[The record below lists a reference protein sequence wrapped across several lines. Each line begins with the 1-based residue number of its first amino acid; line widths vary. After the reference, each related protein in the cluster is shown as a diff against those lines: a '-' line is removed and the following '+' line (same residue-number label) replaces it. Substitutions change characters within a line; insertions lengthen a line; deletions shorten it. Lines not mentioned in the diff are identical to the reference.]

1 MKNKRFCINENFF
14 SVVVSLLLLSACS
27 AISVKPGANLVSVVT
42 EETKLDQCKFLGEVA
57 GSQGNWITGGYT
69 SDKNLMIG
77 ARNDLKNAT
86 YELGGDTVYIQQNST
101 SGRYAASGLSSATVI
116 GNAYRCKQEK

>member
-1 MKNKRFCINENFF
+1 MNKKFCIKETYF
-14 SVVVSLLLLSACS
+14 SVIVCSLFLGGCS

-42 EETKLDQCKFLGEVA
+42 EEANLGQCEFLGEVA

-69 SDKNLMIG
+69 SDKNLMLG

-86 YELGGDTVYIQQNST
+86 HELGGNTVYIQQTST
-101 SGRYAASGLSSATVI
+101 AGRYEASGLSSATVI
-116 GNAYRCKQEK
+116 GKAYKCKRDK

>member
-1 MKNKRFCINENFF
+1 MRKLFIYEIKG
-14 SVVVSLLLLSACS
+14 VVIVCALILSGCA
-27 AISVKPGANLVSVVT
+27 AISAKPGANLVTVVT
-42 EETKLDQCKFLGEVA
+42 EESNLDHCEFLGEVA

-86 YELGGDTVYIQQNST
+86 YELGGDTVYIQHMNT
-101 SGRYAASGLSSATVI
+101 SGRYEASGLSNTTVI
-116 GNAYRCKQEK
+116 GKAYDCRKK